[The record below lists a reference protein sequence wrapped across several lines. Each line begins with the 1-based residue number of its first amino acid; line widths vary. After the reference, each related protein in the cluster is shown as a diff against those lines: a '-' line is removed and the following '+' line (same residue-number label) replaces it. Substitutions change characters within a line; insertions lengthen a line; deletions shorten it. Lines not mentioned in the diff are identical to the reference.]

1 MISFNPSIQ
10 GNFKAR
16 VIAVNTSGLM
26 GAPSN
31 LVDFSVLDA
40 NPFPAP
46 PALVAPSNGT
56 SQQLPVKLSWT
67 HVPNHQDLG
76 YGLDI
81 SKNSTF
87 TSIEASFSLTE
98 NSKIVS
104 ALTTGTK
111 FWRVR
116 FQHGY
121 IGADPAFTAF
131 SATGTFTV
139 LSTPLRSAP

>member
-1 MISFNPSIQ
+1 MPGAVSYILQESTDPTFPVDTRVRQVQIPGPTEVISFNPSIQ

-16 VIAVNTSGLM
+16 VIAVNASGLM
-26 GAPSN
+26 GSPSN

-76 YGLDI
+76 L
-81 SKNSTF
+81 
-87 TSIEASFSLTE
+87 
-98 NSKIVS
+98 
-104 ALTTGTK
+104 
-111 FWRVR
+111 
-116 FQHGY
+116 
-121 IGADPAFTAF
+121 
-131 SATGTFTV
+131 
-139 LSTPLRSAP
+139 